1 MNVKTR
7 LWFGIF
13 VFLVFIAGV
22 ATGSLL
28 ERVFNRSWPGP
39 MMGAVRVEGGG
50 PGAFAVAVPGEPGR
64 PAFAMTGP
72 APGMLAG
79 VFADELK
86 LTDPQRKQ
94 IETIFESHRPQLSV
108 LRDSVRE
115 KFEQERKAI
124 DAEIEKVLTPE
135 QRERFHEINERM
147 RSRAFP
153 PGGFPGRPF

>member
-1 MNVKTR
+1 MNVKAR

-28 ERVFNRSWPGP
+28 ERVFNRSWPPP
-39 MMGAVRVEGGG
+39 MMGAMRVDGGGEAFVVGG
-50 PGAFAVAVPGEPGR
+50 PGAGR
-64 PAFAMTGP
+64 PAFAVTGP

-86 LTDPQRKQ
+86 LSDAQRKQ
-94 IETIFESHRPQLSV
+94 IEAIFESHRPQLSV

-115 KFEQERKAI
+115 KFEQERKAM

-135 QRERFHEINERM
+135 QRDRFREISERM
-147 RSRAFP
+147 RSRPFP

>member
-13 VFLVFIAGV
+13 VALVFIAGV

-28 ERVFNRSWPGP
+28 ERVFNRPLWAGMPGMP
-39 MMGAVRVEGGG
+39 MGATVRIDGG
-50 PGAFAVAVPGEPGR
+50 PPGFGGR
-64 PAFAMTGP
+64 GGPFAMATP

-79 VFADELK
+79 VFAEELK
-86 LTDPQRKQ
+86 LTDDQRKQ

-108 LRDSVRE
+108 LRDSVRD

-135 QRERFHEINERM
+135 QRERFHEINDRM
-147 RSRAFP
+147 RTRALP
-153 PGGFPGRPF
+153 PGAFPGRPF

>member
-7 LWFGIF
+7 LWFAIF
-13 VFLVFIAGV
+13 VTLVFIAGA

-28 ERVFNRSWPGP
+28 ERVFNRPWRGP
-39 MMGAVRVEGGG
+39 MMGAVRVGGG
-50 PGAFAVAVPGEPGR
+50 GETFAVGVPAEPGR
-64 PAFAMTGP
+64 PAFAVTGP

-79 VFADELK
+79 VFAEELK
-86 LTDPQRKQ
+86 LTDAQRKQ

-135 QRERFHEINERM
+135 QRERFHEISERM

>member
-1 MNVKTR
+1 MNPKTR

-13 VFLVFIAGV
+13 VFLVFIAGG

-39 MMGAVRVEGGG
+39 MMGAVRVEGGNEAFVVGG
-50 PGAFAVAVPGEPGR
+50 PPGLPGR
-64 PAFAMTGP
+64 PGFAVTGP

-94 IETIFESHRPQLSV
+94 IETIFESHRPQLTE
-108 LRDSVRE
+108 LRESVRE

-135 QRERFHEINERM
+135 QRDRFHEINARM
-147 RSRAFP
+147 RSRPFP
-153 PGGFPGRPF
+153 PGAFPGRPF

>member
-28 ERVFNRSWPGP
+28 ERVFNRPWQGP
-39 MMGAVRVEGGG
+39 MMGAVRVDGGG
-50 PGAFAVAVPGEPGR
+50 EAFAVGVPPMPGR
-64 PAFAMTGP
+64 PAFAVTGP

-86 LTDPQRKQ
+86 LTDAQRTQ
-94 IETIFESHRPQLSV
+94 IEKIFESHRPQLSE

-115 KFEQERKAI
+115 KFEQERKAM

-135 QRERFHEINERM
+135 QRERFHVISERM
-147 RSRAFP
+147 RSRPFP